1 MFQFTN
7 ETIINS
13 AKTENGLNRFIEDGT
28 TLRILKAGNFPKD
41 CTSVITKTE
50 YVKPVCEE
58 LVVTPA
64 VLDFT
69 GNPSEIFRLSI
80 VLRNIDV
87 NTSDYADNMTT
98 AKKQL
103 WYEGKGN
110 NIKDVLVDIEKSYKN
125 EQSHSKN
132 AYVNLVVDAATGKL
146 TITCV
151 EPTQKLVEVEL
162 QQVSTPL
169 NASTGYTSLTGLDTY
184 RVVENLLAG
193 GPTTPGNPGFG
204 TTRQLM
210 KNHRLP
216 TIESTNWLAL
226 HQDERPIPGG
236 KYNQYQMTLTSV
248 RPNMG
253 MAAVG
258 QTVTSVTNHIFYILQ
273 GDAITNDEGTG
284 FEDIITKMN
293 FTIKTA

>member
-13 AKTENGLNRFIEDGT
+13 AKTENGLDRFIADKT
-28 TLRILKAGNFPKD
+28 TLRVLKAGNFPKE
-41 CTSVITKTE
+41 CTSEIKKTAKAE
-50 YVKPVCEE
+50 PSFEK
-58 LVVTPA
+58 LVVTPKA
-64 VLDFT
+64 LVIDDE
-69 GNPSEIFRLSI
+69 NPENPKKQSEIFRLSI

-103 WYEGKGN
+103 WYEGKGTT
-110 NIKDVLVDIEKSYKN
+110 IEDVLADIEKAYKN
-125 EQSHSKN
+125 EQSNSKN
-132 AYVNLVVDAATGKL
+132 AYVNITVAGGEL

-162 QQVSTPL
+162 QQVFTPL

-184 RVVENLLAG
+184 KVVENLLAG
-193 GPTTPGNPGFG
+193 GPTVAGNPGFG

-236 KYNQYQMTLTSV
+236 YYNQYQMTLTSV

-258 QTVTSVTNHIFYILQ
+258 QTVTSVTNHIFYILD
-273 GDAITNDEGTG
+273 GEVSAAFEKAAKDAGL
-284 FEDIITKMN
+284 
-293 FTIKTA
+293 TIA